1 MGIYKVESN
10 GKAPKGLQAG
20 DEVVTAAGTYLIKQ
34 VDQNG
39 AYQSVL
45 KDRNITTSNFKGTYD
60 SLADTYRTNS
70 NANSPNSNDYVGNY
84 GKSLT
89 PGSLSNSGSLKDIYK
104 SADEGPD
111 VTTASHP
118 GAGVLVYDPSNQRIT
133 RIMPSGARYYVD
145 PGDAKYN
152 SIKNEYENT
161 YGKLPGQNSGSDWD
175 LSSVLQNSNSVDI
188 GTNHAYDSY
197 IQDLQQKVAEL
208 AEGMAAQQYQPVD
221 QQTYKEDILSFEE
234 AYDLAKSIIEP
245 QYANTYQQTAVTA
258 AQNLDNAGLYDSL
271 YGQQLA
277 AAAQNQVN
285 QDMNASIGALALNLQ
300 QMSKDDAMAWY
311 NAAVNE
317 NQFGANHYLSSTSA
331 AASTATSL
339 INSMLT
345 QAEITH
351 DYNLQKA
358 ALDLQK
364 QAQIIDAQLAAAS
377 ISQAE
382 AETAYLKLQSQAQIL
397 ENMIT
402 TDAYV
407 AQRNANGLTS
417 DKNYLELIQA
427 LQNA

>member
-70 NANSPNSNDYVGNY
+70 SANSPNSNDYVGNY

-175 LSSVLQNSNSVDI
+175 LSSVLQNSNSVDM
-188 GTNHAYDSY
+188 GTNHAYDS
-197 IQDLQQKVAEL
+197 
-208 AEGMAAQQYQPVD
+208 
-221 QQTYKEDILSFEE
+221 
-234 AYDLAKSIIEP
+234 
-245 QYANTYQQTAVTA
+245 
-258 AQNLDNAGLYDSL
+258 
-271 YGQQLA
+271 
-277 AAAQNQVN
+277 
-285 QDMNASIGALALNLQ
+285 
-300 QMSKDDAMAWY
+300 
-311 NAAVNE
+311 
-317 NQFGANHYLSSTSA
+317 
-331 AASTATSL
+331 
-339 INSMLT
+339 
-345 QAEITH
+345 
-351 DYNLQKA
+351 
-358 ALDLQK
+358 
-364 QAQIIDAQLAAAS
+364 
-377 ISQAE
+377 
-382 AETAYLKLQSQAQIL
+382 
-397 ENMIT
+397 
-402 TDAYV
+402 
-407 AQRNANGLTS
+407 
-417 DKNYLELIQA
+417 
-427 LQNA
+427 

>member
-70 NANSPNSNDYVGNY
+70 SANSPNSNDYVGNY